1 MNIDSQNPFKED
13 QDDQNDQNDQSPN
26 NQHTESPNDQNIE
39 SSADRPAEASSC
51 QQPEA
56 KLESPKEPARR
67 KKTPPPD
74 PMNVFFN
81 WFRNNN
87 PLYLL
92 SVALMLAGLYLA
104 GSELESGKMNSI
116 LTVTGF
122 FAVQNIYEI
131 LMIGMALY
139 LLKNRIQSD
148 HGRLLLILVLVFLG
162 DLTGYQVHI
171 SGKDQ
176 VVGYAA
182 TAVYMVLAALKLII
196 VLKVLNLKMHSSRV
210 FYVFSAFSLI
220 WIGPKVADYMV
231 NSVGTAS
238 IGFFDGSYSYYSLW
252 LAAGLIHLPLIIENW
267 RKNTLA
273 DYEENEYLGNAT
285 HFWRWLIVFPFIVM
299 PIYLYFF
306 AMSEQIRFMESSLSV
321 PALLAAWA
329 VCAAFFAQTV
339 WRKVCEEWIG
349 LNIYD
354 SVVMLLFLVTTMSLA
369 SSFTAPVVINHI
381 LLIAGLSATWLTR
394 ENRVNGAGLSCVAIW
409 YTGAQLKVA
418 GTTAVNYGTSLSRT
432 AWAAILMGG
441 SFVLLALGFIVSLI
455 RNGKGNSEEKN

>member
-1 MNIDSQNPFKED
+1 MNIDSRNPFKQD
-13 QDDQNDQNDQSPN
+13 QDEESPN
-26 NQHTESPNDQNIE
+26 IQNTESPNEQNTS
-39 SSADRPAEASSC
+39 SSADL
-51 QQPEA
+51 PE
-56 KLESPKEPARR
+56 ESNTSHSPEIATDKPKGPPRR
-67 KKTPPPD
+67 NVPSPPD
-74 PMNVFFN
+74 PANVFFS

-92 SVALMLAGLYLA
+92 SVVLMLAGLYLA
-104 GSELESGKMNSI
+104 GSDLEAGKMNSI
-116 LTVTGF
+116 YTVTGF
-122 FAVQNIYEI
+122 FAVQNVYEI
-131 LMIGMALY
+131 LMICMALY

-148 HGRLLLILVLVFLG
+148 HGRLLLIMVLVFLG

-176 VVGYAA
+176 YVGSV
-182 TAVYMVLAALKLII
+182 TTGLYMAFAALKLYA
-196 VLKVLNLKMHSSRV
+196 VLKVLNLKTHSSRV
-210 FYVFSAFSLI
+210 FYAFSAFSLI

-231 NSVGTAS
+231 NSVGIAS

-252 LAAGLIHLPLIIENW
+252 LAAGLIHLPLIIQNW

-285 HFWRWLIVFPFIVM
+285 SFWRWLIVFPFIVM
-299 PIYLYFF
+299 PVYLYFF
-306 AMSEQIRFMESSLSV
+306 AMSEQIRFMDSSLSV

-339 WRKVCEEWIG
+339 WRKACEEWIG

-369 SSFTAPVVINHI
+369 SSFSAPVIINHI
-381 LLIAGLSATWLTR
+381 LLVAGLTATWLTR
-394 ENRVNGAGLSCVAIW
+394 ENRVNGAGLSMMVVW
-409 YTGAQLKVA
+409 YTGAQIKVA
-418 GTTAVNYGTSLSRT
+418 GTVAVNYGTSLSRT

-441 SFVLLALGFIVSLI
+441 SFVLLGLGFIVSLI
-455 RNGKGNSEEKN
+455 RNGKTEE